1 MAAKFKKKP
10 VEIEAMQWDGTLSSA
25 NEIMEWS
32 STNMGPRVVYN
43 SFTNTKPEPHLN
55 IFTMEGIMVASKND
69 WIIRGI
75 HGEIYPCNPDIFEK
89 TYAPSEEE
97 TGRTLF
103 ASTIGDVVIQ
113 IEEGQKPS
121 NYIPSENEKNKPQD
135 EFSNWAKEAFI
146 ELQKEMAKDK

>member
-1 MAAKFKKKP
+1 MTMAAKFKKKP

-43 SFTNTKPEPHLN
+43 SYTNTKPEPHLN
-55 IFTMEGIMVASKND
+55 ILTMEGVMVARKND

-75 HGEIYPCNPDIFEK
+75 HGEVYPCNPDIFEK

-97 TGRTLF
+97 E
-103 ASTIGDVVIQ
+103 D
-113 IEEGQKPS
+113 
-121 NYIPSENEKNKPQD
+121 NKPQD
-135 EFSNWAKEAFI
+135 EFSNWAKEAFVK
-146 ELQKEMAKDK
+146 LQKEMVKDKNV

>member
-32 STNMGPRVVYN
+32 RTDMGPRIVYN
-43 SFTNTKPEPHLN
+43 SYTNTIHEPHLN
-55 IFTMEGIMVASKND
+55 ILTMEGVMVARKKD

-75 HGEIYPCNPDIFEK
+75 HGEVYPCNPDIFEK

-97 TGRTLF
+97 
-103 ASTIGDVVIQ
+103 
-113 IEEGQKPS
+113 
-121 NYIPSENEKNKPQD
+121 NKPQD
-135 EFSNWAKEAFI
+135 EFSNWAKEAFV